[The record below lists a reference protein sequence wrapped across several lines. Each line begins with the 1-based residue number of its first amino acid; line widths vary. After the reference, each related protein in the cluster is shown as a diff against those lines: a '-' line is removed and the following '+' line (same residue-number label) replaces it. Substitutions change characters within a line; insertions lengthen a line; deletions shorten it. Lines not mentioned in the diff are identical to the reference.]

1 MSNWTSNAFNFDS
14 FCSGGVDQRTRS
26 YSYQI
31 LFGSLI
37 GNWLKGPNLD
47 ISIQFSPYSTDNLG
61 FGKGWKLNL
70 PRYDIEN
77 QQLYLANGQSY
88 RAELNA
94 NIEMSI
100 RYKKLLDFS
109 VSSSANG
116 YEITYKNGRTDLLDK
131 DGDIIKIT
139 QSNGHALYFSWLNVG
154 QNKRL
159 DKVWDDRTTKQTAL
173 LWVEYISVGRVNIFT
188 NIGSTHEAYFS
199 LTLSNNKL
207 VKCNLPEQAGSY
219 SFGYESIG
227 SYTLINEV
235 NHPCGLTERLRY
247 KADGIRV
254 NSMTYLPAVTAHDV
268 LTLNSPVITTTYDSV
283 GTDSRNFMG
292 YGVRGGELSEG
303 LDNLLERGYEY
314 TYRVQKIENGSIVT
328 AQTYN
333 QFHLLVEEARQVNG
347 DLVHLK
353 RLEYPAIDNQQ
364 FSAQPAQYSLISEE
378 EQVWFSGSDSQAQSR
393 LWDYDEYGNMLKF
406 VDEND
411 IAERYEYYAKNG
423 EEGCPASPTGMVNF
437 VKSRTLN
444 NGSEQRVISYQY
456 ASLEGLNGHRD
467 VVLSLEEDVQ
477 RYRSHYAYQTDTG
490 ETYSFGRLASV
501 QNDIL
506 HPNGT
511 YSAISHYR
519 YELDSDVLEEH
530 EELTCHD
537 NTKTNLA
544 VGHYLD
550 IGELARHVDSDG
562 VSCAFTYDSL
572 RRTTEERI
580 EGSAARSYQYIVDTG
595 MSRQTLLLTDCKGNL
610 CEQSWDGQ
618 GRELE
623 AKVGSSIVWTKMYD
637 ALGRLQSKSTYD
649 VLPDRNSRSAPV
661 VLTESYEY
669 DEWDQVKATLL
680 ANGKRRV
687 EFNNLASRKKTQ
699 GIEGLTMTVSS
710 LNSWGLEE
718 KKEQGINSWNY
729 EYDSWG
735 RLIKETN
742 PLARSKHYHYDRFDR
757 VIRMT
762 QANGV
767 DQDITYAEHTDQ
779 SQVVDLKIG
788 GVTLGQRDIDGLG
801 RPRSLRRGASPQ
813 ASLAWTYAD
822 SSNIPETETSM
833 AAPTRLF
840 ARDSQLGVLS
850 AKSSDGQ
857 ASSYSHDPISGL
869 PTGSQ
874 DSEGNQSTITYS
886 TKGLPEAEVND
897 GQSRYYSYSDGGVI
911 AAIDSD
917 TDTRQYGYDELG
929 RLVKLSSNST
939 TVYYEYDEF
948 DRVILETLI
957 SGSQTQVTEL
967 EWDEYSREVNRAIAL
982 NDNYIFE
989 QSQEYNALGLLNS
1002 RKKECATLGNLTE
1015 IYTYDDLSPLT
1026 KVEFFGAGPLSD
1038 WSQPMT
1044 SIDWSYDELGNML
1057 TQRTA
1062 TAESEDFARYFYE
1075 SDDPC
1080 QLTRITHSHPQLD
1093 GQVTVK
1099 YDLNGNMIQDAD
1111 GRILEYDH
1119 FDRLQRVLADNTE
1132 WLYQYDSN
1140 DRLSTQQSVSESR
1153 HFNYLWGDLASI
1165 EENGKLTQYIY
1176 HEGVPKWSEMDSETT
1191 LLATDQNGSV
1201 IASNTS
1207 GKTGS
1212 MYRYSPYGQRDQA
1225 GNANEQ

>member
-31 LFGSLI
+31 LLGSLI

-47 ISIQFSPYSTDNLG
+47 ISIQFSPYSADNLG

-77 QQLYLANGQSY
+77 KQLYLANGQSY

-94 NIEMSI
+94 NLEMSI

-116 YEITYKNGRTDLLDK
+116 YEITYKNGRTDILDK
-131 DGDIIKIT
+131 DGNIIKVV

-154 QNKRL
+154 GKKRL
-159 DKVWDDRTTKQTAL
+159 DKVWDDRTDKQTAL
-173 LWVEYISVGRVNIFT
+173 LWVEYVSAGRINIFT
-188 NIGSTHEAYFS
+188 NIGSTHEAFFS
-199 LTLSNNKL
+199 LTLNNSKL
-207 VKCNLPEQAGSY
+207 VQCNLPERAGSY
-219 SFGYESIG
+219 GFGYQDIG
-227 SYTLINEV
+227 SYTLIDEV
-235 NHPCGLTERLRY
+235 VHPCGLTERLRY
-247 KADGIRV
+247 RADGIRI

-268 LTLNSPVITTTYDSV
+268 LTLNSPIITTTYDSI

-292 YGVRGGELSEG
+292 YGSPGGELSEG
-303 LDNLLERGYEY
+303 LDNLLERGREY
-314 TYRVQKIENGSIVT
+314 SYRVQKIENGSIVT

-333 QFHLLVEEARQVNG
+333 QFHLLVEEARHVDGN
-347 DLVHLK
+347 LVHLK
-353 RLEYPAIDNQQ
+353 RLDYPALDNQE
-364 FSAQPAQYSLISEE
+364 FSAQPAQYSLISKE
-378 EQVWFSGSDSQAQSR
+378 EQIWFSGSDSQAQNR
-393 LWDYDEYGNMLKF
+393 FWDYDEYGNMLRF
-406 VDEND
+406 VDENS
-411 IAERYEYYAKNG
+411 ITEHYEYYAKNG
-423 EEGCPASPTGMVNF
+423 ETGCPASPTGMVNF
-437 VKSRTLN
+437 VKSRTLD
-444 NGSEQRVISYQY
+444 NGSEQRVIAYQY
-456 ASLEGLNGHRD
+456 ASLAGLNGQRD
-467 VVLSLEEDVQ
+467 VVLSLEEDTQ
-477 RYRSHYAYQTDTG
+477 RYQTHYAYQTDTRD
-490 ETYSFGRLASV
+490 TYSFSRLASV

-506 HPNGT
+506 HPNGV
-511 YSAISHYR
+511 YSATSR
-519 YELDSDVLEEH
+519 YQYALDNDVLEEH

-537 NTKTNLA
+537 NTKTNLV

-562 VSCAFTYDSL
+562 VSCSFAYDTL

-580 EGSAARSYQYIVDTG
+580 EGSASRSYQYLVDTG
-595 MSRQTLLLTDCKGNL
+595 LSRQTLLLTDCKGNL

-623 AKVGSSIVWTKMYD
+623 AKVGNSVVWTKMYD
-637 ALGRLQSKSTYD
+637 AFGRLQSKSTYD

-669 DEWDQVKATLL
+669 DDWGQVKSTLL

-710 LNSWGLEE
+710 LNTWGLED
-718 KKEQGINSWNY
+718 KKEQGIHSWDY

-742 PLARSKHYHYDRFDR
+742 PLAQSKHYHYDRFDR

-767 DQDITYAEHTDQ
+767 DHDITYAEHTDQ
-779 SQVVDLKIG
+779 SQVIDLKIG
-788 GVTLGQRDIDGLG
+788 GTTVGKRDIDGLG
-801 RPRSLRRGASPQ
+801 RQRTLRRGASTQ
-813 ASLAWTYAD
+813 AALSWSYSD
-822 SSNIPETETSM
+822 SSNIPETETSLS
-833 AAPTRLF
+833 APVRKFT
-840 ARDSQLGVLS
+840 RDSQLGVLS

-857 ASSYSHDPISGL
+857 VANYSHDPISGL
-869 PTGSQ
+869 QTGSQ
-874 DSEGNQSTITYS
+874 DNEGNQSTITYS
-886 TKGLPEAEVND
+886 SKGLPEVEVNE
-897 GQSRYYSYSDGGVI
+897 GQIRYYSYSDGGVI
-911 AAIDSD
+911 AAIDGD

-948 DRVILETLI
+948 DRVIVETLV
-957 SGSQTQVTEL
+957 SGNQTQITEL

-982 NDNYIFE
+982 NDHYIFE
-989 QSQEYNALGLLNS
+989 QSQEYNALGLLDS
-1002 RKKECATLGNLTE
+1002 RTKECATLGNLTE
-1015 IYTYDDLSPLT
+1015 SYTYDELAQLT
-1026 KVEFFGAGPLSD
+1026 KVEFFGTGPLSD
-1038 WSQPMT
+1038 WGQPMT
-1044 SIDWSYDELGNML
+1044 SIEWSYDELGNML
-1057 TQRTA
+1057 TQRTS

-1080 QLTRITHSHPQLD
+1080 RLTSITHSHPQLD
-1093 GQVTVK
+1093 SQVSIE
-1099 YDLNGNMIQDAD
+1099 YDLNGNMTQDAD
-1111 GRILEYDH
+1111 GRVLEYDN
-1119 FDRLQRVLADNTE
+1119 FDRLQCVFADNTE
-1132 WLYQYDSN
+1132 WIYHYDSN
-1140 DRLSTQQSVSESR
+1140 DRLSAQQSPSESR
-1153 HFNYLWGDLASI
+1153 QFSYLWGDLSAI
-1165 EENGKLTQYIY
+1165 EENGTLTQYIY
-1176 HEGVPKWSEMDSETT
+1176 HEGVPIWSESGSDTN

-1201 IASNTS
+1201 VASNTS

-1212 MYRYSPYGQRDQA
+1212 TYRYSPYGQREQA
-1225 GNANEQ
+1225 GNANEE